1 LKILIVDDEIWVRE
15 LLEEFL
21 TLQGYQVTLA
31 PNGEEALK
39 KFNQDRP
46 DIVLLDIKMP
56 GISGLE
62 VLGRIKRLNK
72 KIGVI
77 MLSAFGDF
85 DTIQKALEM
94 GADHFIEK
102 PFDLNRISKILSV
115 WEDLQE

>member
-31 PNGEEALK
+31 TNGEEALK
-39 KFNQDRP
+39 MVDQNPP
-46 DIVLLDIKMP
+46 DVVLLDIKMP

-62 VLGRIKRLNK
+62 VLSIIKRLDK
-72 KIGVI
+72 KIGII

-102 PFDLNRISKILSV
+102 PFDLNRIAKILSV
-115 WEDLQE
+115 WEDVQE